1 MLGRIILAFSGESA
15 AEKLKTMLSGTSY
28 YVEPSVCRSGAEL
41 LRRLQG
47 YDEALVIM
55 GFKLPDMTVNH
66 VYEELDDNF
75 KLISIVRPDH
85 QEDILYDDILA
96 LPLPITRARLISS
109 VNILLGNIPDR
120 EKEIVRNADELKIV
134 ERAKLFL
141 IERFHMTEDQ
151 AHRFIQKRS
160 MDTGSKLT
168 DTAKAVLD
176 IDD

>member
-1 MLGRIILAFSGESA
+1 MLERIILAFSGDSA
-15 AEKLKTMLSGTSY
+15 AEKLKAMLYGTSY
-28 YVEPSVCRSGAEL
+28 FVEPSVCRSGAEL
-41 LRRLQG
+41 IRRLQG

-66 VYEELDDNF
+66 VFEELGGNC
-75 KLISIVRPDH
+75 KIISIVRPDH

-120 EKEIVRNADELKIV
+120 RKDIARNADEIKIV

-141 IERFHMTEDQ
+141 MERFHMTEEQ

-160 MDTGSKLT
+160 MDTGAKFT